1 MKTVTVQAGATIDLG
16 YQYDN
21 YATEVIFPAEIIE
34 PITDA
39 FGSTGTFAIWYRR
52 SGDSLGYPIGS
63 PLVTFDSANDEVTWD
78 IVESDTASPGVSQV
92 QLRYIVDEVCV
103 MSQIFAGNVADSVDT
118 GTEVPEPMEQWA
130 DAIVSAGA
138 GGQPTVATSVSA
150 MSDHNTIYLYTGS
163 ESGYIYGHIY
173 YWNGSAWT
181 DGGAYG
187 GVSSSG
193 TGLTDDIKQALLD
206 CFEHVAWT
214 DEHGQDY
221 VDALEAALY
230 PPANLLSI
238 SAVYTQSGAVY
249 DTASLDDLKPDLV
262 VTAHYD
268 NGTSETVTNYTLS
281 GTLAVG
287 TSTVTVSYGG
297 KTTTFSVTVTEYPSY
312 SITYNLTNVIS
323 SNDAV
328 KVSQGGSYTT
338 TLSYDDTQYVL
349 PLPTITMGGVD
360 VTANYY
366 DSASRTLTINNV
378 TGNIVITAAA
388 TGLTE
393 IPLLECGIANTNGGM
408 KVYSDNEQTQ
418 IGNPGVYGY
427 GALRI
432 APVIFAQDTTIRVTF
447 TNETS
452 STMNKGSIYLGSLDP
467 FYKANQTQYSNIYAV
482 ITTANLEAGAS
493 VTREFTVKAGHY
505 PVIEYSVS
513 GTSKY
518 TITALS
524 YGEPKT
530 ITTVKE
536 WVCNTRPG
544 TITWYASSDGSGD
557 ANTITNYPYIS
568 YAPVPADAG
577 NAVVCVSHKNEETL
591 ITGDIASGDF
601 SGAAGSTAS
610 DITAYNWATFNANL
624 RIIGNLPMLM
634 NITKRQGMQ
643 KLFRGTNSNT
653 AFNSIKEVTL

>member
-63 PLVTFDSANDEVTWD
+63 PLVTFDSANDEVTWN
-78 IVESDTASPGVSQV
+78 IVESDTASPGNSQI

-103 MSQIFAGNVADSVDT
+103 MSQVFAGNVSDSVDT
-118 GTEVPEPMEQWA
+118 GEEVPEPMEQWA

-138 GGQPTVATSVSA
+138 GGQPKVATSVSA

-187 GVSSSG
+187 GGSSSG

-206 CFEHVAWT
+206 CFDHVAWT

-268 NGTSETVTNYTLS
+268 DGTSEAVTNYTLS

-297 KTTTFSVTVTEYPSY
+297 KTTTFDVTVTEYPSY
-312 SITYNLTNVIS
+312 SITYNLTNVTS
-323 SNDAV
+323 SNDAI
-328 KVSQGGSYTT
+328 KVAQGGSYTT
-338 TLSYDDTQYVL
+338 MLSYDDTQYVL
-349 PLPTITMGGVD
+349 QSLAVTMGGTD
-360 VTANYY
+360 VTSTVY
-366 DSASRTLTINNV
+366 SSGQILIQSV
-378 TGNIVITAAA
+378 TGAVVITAVAGEPIINATALKVAGAA
-388 TGLTE
+388 L
-393 IPLLECGIANTNGGM
+393 AW
-408 KVYSDNEQTQ
+408 YSDNGTTRLA
-418 IGNPGVYGY
+418 NKYYAKYGCTTETCIADSTAEIKITNNTDAAIPAQEY
-427 GALRI
+427 YVGQASDFSNRQNVVANYAVSKGTTAL
-432 APVIFAQDTTIRVTF
+432 AVGETLTF
-447 TNETS
+447 TYDIKRGNRLLFSAFENATISVRNVVVGEYVPDDADGSAYEVVAQNVGGNCYYYSDAGETQLS
-452 STMNKGSIYLGSLDP
+452 GSYENNHIKTSHSFDTDTNLIIVFDGPANAEGVFGSQHDTNHIYYCTNTGVSYWMGTDG
-467 FYKANQTQYSNIYAV
+467 FCV
-482 ITTANLEAGAS
+482 
-493 VTREFTVKAGHY
+493 REMTVKAGC
-505 PVIEYSVS
+505 PFAIRV
-513 GTSKY
+513 
-518 TITALS
+518 
-524 YGEPKT
+524 
-530 ITTVKE
+530 
-536 WVCNTRPG
+536 
-544 TITWYASSDGSGD
+544 
-557 ANTITNYPYIS
+557 
-568 YAPVPADAG
+568 
-577 NAVVCVSHKNEETL
+577 
-591 ITGDIASGDF
+591 
-601 SGAAGSTAS
+601 TAS
-610 DITAYNWATFNANL
+610 ADNL
-624 RIIGNLPMLM
+624 NC
-634 NITKRQGMQ
+634 
-643 KLFRGTNSNT
+643 
-653 AFNSIKEVTL
+653 IKVYKKKSA